1 MKSQVLHTVWCY
13 ISGEAAGEIWY
24 WSLVVP
30 VPACHLDIQTH
41 AHKHMHK
48 HTHAH
53 TSLRAGSPASPMA
66 NGEPACRLHTHTHQN
81 KWWFMI
87 IPSHVQF
94 IVQDKKRWWSTAG
107 VIFHFKSLHVQD
119 SKAQAPHPLGG
130 AWVCILAPIICQS
143 ASCSKLKYNL
153 KVK

>member
-41 AHKHMHK
+41 AHKHTHTCTNK
-48 HTHAH
+48 HTHTLVCEQALLH
-53 TSLRAGSPASPMA
+53 PQWPTESLLAGY
-66 NGEPACRLHTHTHQN
+66 THTHQN

-107 VIFHFKSLHVQD
+107 VIFHFKSL
-119 SKAQAPHPLGG
+119 
-130 AWVCILAPIICQS
+130 
-143 ASCSKLKYNL
+143 SCSRFESPSPTSSWWSVSVHFSTHYMSVSQLFKIKI
-153 KVK
+153 